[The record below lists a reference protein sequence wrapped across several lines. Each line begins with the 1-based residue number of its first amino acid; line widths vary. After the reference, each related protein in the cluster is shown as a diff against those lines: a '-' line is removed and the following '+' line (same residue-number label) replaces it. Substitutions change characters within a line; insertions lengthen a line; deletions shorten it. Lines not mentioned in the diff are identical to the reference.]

1 MVGLPTQRA
10 SRPVSNSGPSPRLID
25 TVDRRVVAPMW
36 RRAISLRSRRVV
48 PDSVSRSMLVVAPH
62 PDDETFGCGAT
73 IAARCAAGA
82 EVTVVIAA
90 DGRHAQ
96 SLSRRIS
103 PDHLAAIRREEA
115 IKACTALGLAE
126 GRLMQF
132 GIEDTMVEFSHD
144 SLVDRLRS
152 IIRSENPDDI
162 FTTCDRDWHIDHR
175 AVSRATRT
183 AAAAEGR
190 DEIFEFPI
198 WWWIDGPRYPRPG
211 RSRLA
216 RLAHLVGASFE
227 SVVSTQP
234 VAFDA
239 RLHLAS
245 KRSAIAEYVSQVT
258 NMTGEADWYVME
270 QDLLELFLGSREIHF
285 RVDRLDGLRLDSIAP
300 MEE

>member
-1 MVGLPTQRA
+1 
-10 SRPVSNSGPSPRLID
+10 
-25 TVDRRVVAPMW
+25 MW
-36 RRAISLRSRRVV
+36 RRAISLRA
-48 PDSVSRSMLVVAPH
+48 DSAAPGSASRSMLVIAPH

-73 IAARCAAGA
+73 IAARCAADA

-103 PDHLAAIRREEA
+103 PDDLAAIRRDEA
-115 IKACTALGLAE
+115 VNACARLGLPE
-126 GRLMQF
+126 DRLLQF
-132 GIEDTMVEFSHD
+132 GIEDTMIEFSYD

-152 IIRSENPDDI
+152 LIRSENPDDI

-175 AVSRATRT
+175 TVSRATRT

-216 RLAHLVGASFE
+216 RLVHLVGAPFE
-227 SVVSTQP
+227 SVVSMQP
-234 VAFDA
+234 VAFDTGP
-239 RLHLAS
+239 HLGS

-258 NMTGEADWYVME
+258 NMTGEPDWYVMD
-270 QDLLELFLGSREIHF
+270 QDLLELFLGDREIHF
-285 RVDRLDGLRLDSIAP
+285 RVDRLEGLRLHSPAP
-300 MEE
+300 TGE